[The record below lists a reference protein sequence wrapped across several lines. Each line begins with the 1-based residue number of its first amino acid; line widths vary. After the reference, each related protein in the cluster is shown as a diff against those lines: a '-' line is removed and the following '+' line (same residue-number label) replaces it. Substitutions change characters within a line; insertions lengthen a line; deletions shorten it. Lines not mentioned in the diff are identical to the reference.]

1 MQLNIKQ
8 IKEILPHR
16 YPFLLVDKV
25 LEMNFEQASIVAQK
39 NVSANEEFFNG
50 HFPNQPIMPGV
61 LIVEAMAQAV
71 GILGVKIMQS
81 DSHVFDQKK
90 LFILA
95 GIDKVRI
102 KKTVVPGDVLRIH
115 ASMGKMKRDICK
127 SQAEVFVDD
136 VVVASAHFI
145 AAYKEV

>member
-1 MQLNIKQ
+1 MQLNIQQ

-50 HFPNQPIMPGV
+50 HFSDRPIMPGV

-71 GILGVKIMQS
+71 GILGVKIMHS
-81 DSHVFDQKK
+81 NSHIFDQSK
-90 LFILA
+90 LFVLA

-102 KKTVVPGDVLRIH
+102 KKTVVPGDVLKIH
-115 ASMGKMKRDICK
+115 ASMGKIKRDICK

-136 VVVASAHFI
+136 VVIASAHFI